1 MNLYGILATENY
13 GDKANELI
21 EMVSPLFKAVIT
33 LRTQRFISLPGYTRG
48 TSVIIWKLIN

>member
-21 EMVSPLFKAVIT
+21 EMVSSLFKAVIT
-33 LRTQRFISLPGYTRG
+33 LRTQGFISFPGYMRG
-48 TSVIIWKLIN
+48 ISVTIWKLIN